1 MNTFFNSFSA
11 KYTDNL
17 RWEATVEEMGSLTF
31 VSILKTSFTEAFV
44 EADSQALRSFLT
56 ASQICFKA
64 NSAVSDVDINWPAC
78 FQYHVTTIGSHM
90 SRHGGIVGCGSPSS
104 SLTLQARYVT
114 QFSYRT
120 YIKRST
126 LGDIFFISF
135 QTGFGL
141 FCAKSHEWSNS

>member
-1 MNTFFNSFSA
+1 
-11 KYTDNL
+11 
-17 RWEATVEEMGSLTF
+17 MGSLTS
-31 VSILKTSFTEAFV
+31 VPILKTSFTEAFV
-44 EADSQALRSFLT
+44 EADSQALRSFLI

-64 NSAVSDVDINWPAC
+64 NSGISDVDINWPAC

-90 SRHGGIVGCGSPSS
+90 SRHGGIVGCGSSS
-104 SLTLQARYVT
+104 SSFPCGKTLQARYVT

-126 LGDIFFISF
+126 LGGISFISF

-141 FCAKSHEWSNS
+141 FCAKSHE